1 MLLQDIKTP
10 AKARLQEIF
19 AQYPSKSMG
28 VKEFG
33 ELLTDVGKAF
43 MIPASFMFDIAEFE
57 ASYPHKPKL
66 LRSDAYESSATYRGP
81 MQIGPDNWVDTRKAY
96 AKLGINVTSN
106 RAQATLAQQVAGVML
121 YIVSYANAK
130 GFESLK
136 TQPLDSLTVYLI
148 HNQGPGGARAVFS
161 NKPIPGWLKANM
173 RAQSGPV
180 RNKISARYRISL

>member
-1 MLLQDIKTP
+1 MLLADIK
-10 AKARLQEIF
+10 I
-19 AQYPSKSMG
+19 PSKQRLVDLFQRFPGRSMG

-33 ELLTDVGKAF
+33 DLLAEVGKLF
-43 MIPASFMFDIAEFE
+43 QVPASYMLDIAEFE
-57 ASYPHKPKL
+57 ASYPHKPNL
-66 LRSDAYESSATYRGP
+66 LRSDAYESSAKYRGP
-81 MQIGPDNWVDTRKAY
+81 MQIGPDNWVDTRRAY
-96 AKLGINVTSN
+96 AGLGIQVTSD

-136 TQPLDSLTVYLI
+136 RQPLDSLTVYLI

-173 RAQSGPV
+173 RAQSRPV
-180 RNKISARYRISL
+180 KQKIAERYRISL